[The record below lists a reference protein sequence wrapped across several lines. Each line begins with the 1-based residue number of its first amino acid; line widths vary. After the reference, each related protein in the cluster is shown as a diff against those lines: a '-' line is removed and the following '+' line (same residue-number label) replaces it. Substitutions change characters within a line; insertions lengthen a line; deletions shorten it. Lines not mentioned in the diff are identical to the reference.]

1 MRNTTYLIVG
11 GGMTAAAAVEGI
23 RERDAEGAIVLVGSE
38 AHPPYK
44 RPPLSK
50 KLWQSGD
57 EAPIWYDA
65 APEGAEYVTGRRIV
79 ELDLDARRARDDRGD
94 EYGYEKLLLAT
105 GGTPRRLGGR
115 DDEVVYFRTID
126 DFRRLRA
133 AADGGAHVVVIGG
146 GFIGSELA
154 ASLTGV
160 GARVTMVFPEDS
172 IAARVL
178 PPGLAQF
185 VTQYY
190 RDKGVDVLTEQTVGS
205 VDGTN
210 VTLGSGRTLEGD
222 VVVAGLGIVPSVE
235 LAQAAG
241 LAVDN
246 GILVD
251 EQGRVDG
258 RDDVFAAGDVANF
271 PSPVLGRRFRVEHED
286 HARAH
291 GKLVGANM
299 AGAGERYEHLP
310 FFYSDMFDL
319 GYEAVGEVDAR
330 LSTLDAWEEPN
341 RKGVVTYVDDEGR
354 PRGYLLWDTWGKV
367 DEARERIR
375 AAAPLTEGALLG

>member
-210 VTLGSGRTLEGD
+210 VTLGSGRTLEAD